1 MISGRFLLFWQ
12 QSCRCGSSAGDR
24 QASTSRST
32 ATRCSHRS
40 RHILREGNLTSR
52 KTVALIMP
60 VRNEERSAQQTLDS
74 VFASTRLPDEIVVA
88 DGMSTDRTVARILL
102 LLYFG
107 NTIDRCWIDEMVR
120 PFESDERLDL
130 VGGIFVPDVRSD
142 FEACVAAIQFEQQ
155 QKLLELPAERRC
167 AVLPARPAPGGLSVG
182 LTRAAWDRLGGMP
195 DWLRAA
201 EDKTFGRKLMA
212 TNPRWVFNPNAV
224 LFHHMRATPRQV
236 CHQMW
241 TYFRGEGRTGRIGSH
256 VLKLCAF
263 YLVQLGLLAGC
274 VYAWPSGALCAGLI
288 ILYVYSSGVRKV
300 THSGGPLA
308 RAWRLAPRVLF
319 ARDAGMIAGE
329 TAGLADWIFQP
340 IYRRRLREYES
351 GHVAP
356 GGGDR
361 AA

>member
-1 MISGRFLLFWQ
+1 M
-12 QSCRCGSSAGDR
+12 
-24 QASTSRST
+24 
-32 ATRCSHRS
+32 
-40 RHILREGNLTSR
+40 TSR

-88 DGMSTDRTVARILL
+88 DGMSTDRTVERILRYADRGVALRVVPNEKILPGAGRNVAVNASSAQILL
-102 LLYFG
+102 LLDFG

-155 QKLLELPAERRC
+155 QKLLELPAERRR

-361 AA
+361 AATSAVARRADG